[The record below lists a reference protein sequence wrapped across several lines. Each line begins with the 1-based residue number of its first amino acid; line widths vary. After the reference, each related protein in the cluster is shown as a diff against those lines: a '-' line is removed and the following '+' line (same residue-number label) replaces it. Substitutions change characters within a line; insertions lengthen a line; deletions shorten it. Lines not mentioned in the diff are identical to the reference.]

1 MRRRLPAPER
11 VHLNPARRAGTPPG
25 VPWGRVGTDPYLDPG
40 GDIHPSDALEPPAR
54 TSSARPRGLLA
65 RSRPGAARQSLQ
77 VSPTR
82 GHTGR
87 AGGARRLPGRA
98 AASAWPGV
106 AAARAQAPP
115 GTSPPPPAP
124 CGQHAPPS
132 CTHTA
137 GRAIPATVRTA
148 RPEDEHTEKTAWH
161 LAHPPRPAPTNQPRQ
176 DHCKHPR
183 SHDEQVPFSRRI
195 STVLA
200 SNKYRSREQRGA
212 GVGGRPAVRLGG
224 RRGE

>member
-1 MRRRLPAPER
+1 MCFCVGERALGWVNAVLAGVYLGGSASIPVRRRLPAPEH
-11 VHLNPARRAGTPPG
+11 VHLHSARRAGTPPG

-40 GDIHPSDALEPPAR
+40 GDAHPLDALEPPAR

-65 RSRPGAARQSLQ
+65 RSRLGAARQSLQ

-82 GHTGR
+82 GRTGR

-124 CGQHAPPS
+124 CGQHAQKTSPPRRPPDTRR
-132 CTHTA
+132 TH
-137 GRAIPATVRTA
+137 PD
-148 RPEDEHTEKTAWH
+148 P
-161 LAHPPRPAPTNQPRQ
+161 HPPTNPDRTTA
-176 DHCKHPR
+176 
-183 SHDEQVPFSRRI
+183 
-195 STVLA
+195 STPVLA
-200 SNKYRSREQRGA
+200 SNKYRSHDKQVPFSRTEGRVS
-212 GVGGRPAVRLGG
+212 VGGLP
-224 RRGE
+224 